1 MFVFVSRFFWRKN
14 EKKKKSFPYCG
25 KNVDEAR
32 FDFGLKSRR
41 KKIGGKTVLKNSR

>member
-1 MFVFVSRFFWRKN
+1 MFVVVFGFL
-14 EKKKKSFPYCG
+14 EKKKFKSKKFSILW